1 MTRLLNMEKLI
12 TISNFLILGLI
23 IIAPILI
30 LIILKRLKTK
40 RTVIIY
46 SLIGLSVL
54 GVLMLIFAWW
64 SHESDLILLKHF
76 GYNIDGMSETEFF
89 GNVLPENLDKVK
101 RLETSVMGIGWPV
114 KAIFGFVMTIPY
126 LIFVYIGKALI
137 DRIMIKKNEA

>member
-1 MTRLLNMEKLI
+1 METLI

-23 IIAPILI
+23 IFTPILI

-46 SLIGLSVL
+46 SLIGLFVL

-64 SHESDLILLKHF
+64 SYESDLILLKHF

-89 GNVLPENLDKVK
+89 GNVLPENMDKVK

-126 LIFVYIGKALI
+126 LIFVYFGKVLI
-137 DRIMIKKNEA
+137 DRTMIKKNEA

>member
-1 MTRLLNMEKLI
+1 METLI

-23 IIAPILI
+23 ILTPFLI

-46 SLIGLSVL
+46 SLIGLFVL

-76 GYNIDGMSETEFF
+76 GYNIDGMSETDFF
-89 GNVLPENLDKVK
+89 GNVLPENMDKVK

-126 LIFVYIGKALI
+126 LIFAYFGKILT
-137 DRIMIKKNEA
+137 DRILTKKNEA

>member
-1 MTRLLNMEKLI
+1 METLI

-23 IIAPILI
+23 FIAPILI

-40 RTVIIY
+40 RIVIIF

-89 GNVLPENLDKVK
+89 GNVLPENMDKVK

-126 LIFVYIGKALI
+126 LIFVYIGKVLI
-137 DRIMIKKNEA
+137 DRIMIKKSSR

>member
-1 MTRLLNMEKLI
+1 METLI

-23 IIAPILI
+23 IFTPILI

-46 SLIGLSVL
+46 SLIGLFVL

-89 GNVLPENLDKVK
+89 GNVLPENMDKVK

-126 LIFVYIGKALI
+126 LIFVYFGKVLI
-137 DRIMIKKNEA
+137 YRIMTKKNEA

>member
-1 MTRLLNMEKLI
+1 METLI

-23 IIAPILI
+23 FIAPILI

-89 GNVLPENLDKVK
+89 GNVLPENMDRVK

-126 LIFVYIGKALI
+126 LIFVYIGKVLI

>member
-1 MTRLLNMEKLI
+1 METLI

-23 IIAPILI
+23 IFTPILI

-46 SLIGLSVL
+46 SLIGLFVL

-89 GNVLPENLDKVK
+89 GNVLPENMDKVK

-126 LIFVYIGKALI
+126 LIFVYFGKVLI
-137 DRIMIKKNEA
+137 DRAMIKKNEA

>member
-1 MTRLLNMEKLI
+1 METVV
-12 TISNFLILGLI
+12 TISNFLILVLI

-54 GVLMLIFAWW
+54 GILIVIFAWW
-64 SHESDLILLKHF
+64 SHESDLILLKHY
-76 GYNIDGMSETEFF
+76 GYNIDGMNETEFF
-89 GNVLPENLDKVK
+89 GNVLAENLDTVK
-101 RLETSVMGIGWPV
+101 RLETSIMGIGWPV
-114 KAIFGFVMTIPY
+114 KAMFGFVMTIPY
-126 LIFVYIGKALI
+126 LIFVYIGKVLI

>member
-1 MTRLLNMEKLI
+1 METLI
-12 TISNFLILGLI
+12 TISNFMILGLI
-23 IIAPILI
+23 IFAPILI
-30 LIILKRLKTK
+30 LIILKRLNTK

-46 SLIGLSVL
+46 SLIGLFVL

-89 GNVLPENLDKVK
+89 GNVLPEHMDKVK

-126 LIFVYIGKALI
+126 LIFIYFGKVLI
-137 DRIMIKKNEA
+137 NRIMIKKNDA

>member
-1 MTRLLNMEKLI
+1 VETLI

-30 LIILKRLKTK
+30 LIILKKLKTK

-54 GVLMLIFAWW
+54 GILLLFFAWW
-64 SHESDLILLKHF
+64 SHESNLILLRHY
-76 GYNIDGMSETEFF
+76 GYNIDGMCETEFF
-89 GNVLPENLDKVK
+89 GNVLPENMDKVK
-101 RLETSVMGIGWPV
+101 RLETSIMGIGWPV

-126 LIFVYIGKALI
+126 LIFVYIGKVLI

>member
-1 MTRLLNMEKLI
+1 MEILI

-30 LIILKRLKTK
+30 LIILQRLKIK
-40 RTVIIY
+40 LTVIIY

-89 GNVLPENLDKVK
+89 GTVLPENLDKVK
-101 RLETSVMGIGWPV
+101 RLEASVMGIGWPV
-114 KAIFGFVMTIPY
+114 KAIFGFVMTTPY
-126 LIFVYIGKALI
+126 LIFVYFGKVLI
-137 DRIMIKKNEA
+137 ERIMIKKNEA

>member
-1 MTRLLNMEKLI
+1 METLI

-23 IIAPILI
+23 IFTPILI

-46 SLIGLSVL
+46 SLIGLFVL

-89 GNVLPENLDKVK
+89 GNVLPENMDKVK

-126 LIFVYIGKALI
+126 LIFVYFGKVLI
-137 DRIMIKKNEA
+137 DRTMRKKNEA

>member
-1 MTRLLNMEKLI
+1 METLI

-23 IIAPILI
+23 IFTPILI

-46 SLIGLSVL
+46 SLIGLFVL

-89 GNVLPENLDKVK
+89 GNVLPENMDKVK

-126 LIFVYIGKALI
+126 LIFVYFGKVLI
-137 DRIMIKKNEA
+137 DRTMIKKNEA

>member
-1 MTRLLNMEKLI
+1 METLI

-23 IIAPILI
+23 IIAPILT

-64 SHESDLILLKHF
+64 SHESNLILLKHF
-76 GYNIDGMSETEFF
+76 GYKMDGMSETEFF

-101 RLETSVMGIGWPV
+101 RLETSVLGIGWPV
-114 KAIFGFVMTIPY
+114 KAILGFVMTIPY
-126 LIFVYIGKALI
+126 LIIVYLGKIMI
-137 DRIMIKKNEA
+137 DRLKQNKNEA

>member
-1 MTRLLNMEKLI
+1 METLI

-23 IIAPILI
+23 ILAPILI

-46 SLIGLSVL
+46 SLIGLFVL

-64 SHESDLILLKHF
+64 SYESDLILLKHF

-89 GNVLPENLDKVK
+89 GNVLPENMDKVK

-126 LIFVYIGKALI
+126 LIFVYFGKALI
-137 DRIMIKKNEA
+137 DSAMIKKNEA

>member
-1 MTRLLNMEKLI
+1 METLI

-23 IIAPILI
+23 IFTPILI

-46 SLIGLSVL
+46 SLIGLFVL

-89 GNVLPENLDKVK
+89 GNVLPENMDKVK

-126 LIFVYIGKALI
+126 LIFVYFGKVLI

>member
-1 MTRLLNMEKLI
+1 METLI

-23 IIAPILI
+23 ILAPILI

-46 SLIGLSVL
+46 SLIGLFVL

-89 GNVLPENLDKVK
+89 GNVLPENMDKVK

-126 LIFVYIGKALI
+126 LIFVYFGKVLI
-137 DRIMIKKNEA
+137 DRTMIKKNEA

>member
-1 MTRLLNMEKLI
+1 METLI

-23 IIAPILI
+23 IILPILI
-30 LIILKRLKTK
+30 LIILKRLKAK

-54 GVLMLIFAWW
+54 GILTLIFAWW
-64 SHESDLILLKHF
+64 SYESDLILLKHY
-76 GYNIDGMSETEFF
+76 GYNIDGMNEAEFF
-89 GNVLPENLDKVK
+89 GNVLPDNLDKVK
-101 RLETSVMGIGWPV
+101 RLETSIMGIGWPV

-126 LIFVYIGKALI
+126 LIFVYIGKVLI

>member
-1 MTRLLNMEKLI
+1 METLI

-23 IIAPILI
+23 ILAPILI

-46 SLIGLSVL
+46 SLIGLFVL

-64 SHESDLILLKHF
+64 SYESDLILLKHF

-89 GNVLPENLDKVK
+89 GNVLPENMDKVK

-126 LIFVYIGKALI
+126 LIFVYFGKVLI
-137 DRIMIKKNEA
+137 YRIMTKKNEA